1 MLTVLLVNQELTVW
15 SDLNGPALLFTV
27 LEAVLNLNVELLIA
41 EQDISASKVTFYA
54 AVEHDASVATL
65 TRFFPFHLN
74 SQLLAIRVYIQFSF
88 IDIASVTIITVSRHF
103 TEIQIL
109 SPNMP
114 P

>member
-1 MLTVLLVNQELTVW
+1 MANFVPADGKSHCQFAGMLTSPYVNGAASESGAHSAW

-74 SQLLAIRVYIQFSF
+74 SQLLAIRV
-88 IDIASVTIITVSRHF
+88 
-103 TEIQIL
+103 
-109 SPNMP
+109 
-114 P
+114 